1 MYKNLI
7 HHNKLQL
14 NKVIYQVLNLNHFIT
29 NIPSSNKVN
38 KNLFNLNLANQ

>member
-7 HHNKLQL
+7 HLNKLLQIKIL
-14 NKVIYQVLNLNHFIT
+14 YLVLNLNHFST

-38 KNLFNLNLANQ
+38 KNLFNLDLANQ